1 MSCSVVCRS
10 SLIVWAVLG
19 LPPLGCSRTQRGQSQ
34 VVSNTPEVQGAVAQ
48 VVPKRFSQPATVSHT
63 IYLGKSPEWAGRL
76 TGSLHNGLLSQE
88 LVRQALL
95 VAGRDELGWDTRDA
109 WLGDPMPNQ
118 GENAP
123 LEVLPGSGGGAQVEI
138 LRGFAPSPVVIGR
151 AKLALSKDRGYSQL
165 LADAEQLSR
174 GSFVTVLKQAG
185 FPGSAH
191 ARKPDVA
198 VPEDIEKLLTEMS
211 FCSQFRAVRR
221 LHELTGTQGE
231 SPALLG
237 ALVRGYAN
245 LGMLTEFHWHP
256 AHQVFKSRALLYAQR
271 MTATADDRIS
281 GQWHKAYALAAAGL
295 PALALEELAAA
306 DKKPDPPEKKPVPK
320 KPAWVDMIA
329 AYCHYDVEK
338 LKPAKTTPS
347 LASGVAWLL
356 GQNGAAASHPRKPES
371 SFASLA
377 WLLGYRALEQSDS
390 PEMAIEWGLA
400 GLKVMPECYR
410 LHDGVCRFAGVAL
423 LHRCTLAGLLYAGQD
438 LYARVRAMPGLPEE
452 VRRVIQT
459 RQPTGGSSGGLS
471 GSQEVQPA
479 EEFKIRARFAAALL
493 KTGESAF
500 AEHASEDGA
509 GETPSQVPPGGTTA
523 PAIRASFP
531 GRRSD
536 SSSRNSRL
544 PRSDDGPTLS
554 VISWAPRRT
563 SSSDW
568 PNRWSPTIPTER
580 SSKRLRGSRL
590 HSSGRAS
597 SWRGSTRKGSSSMR
611 RHSGTHWA
619 RRTPRSV
626 TNGGLWRRRTRRTTT
641 AIWDSF

>member
-1 MSCSVVCRS
+1 M
-10 SLIVWAVLG
+10 
-19 LPPLGCSRTQRGQSQ
+19 
-34 VVSNTPEVQGAVAQ
+34 
-48 VVPKRFSQPATVSHT
+48 
-63 IYLGKSPEWAGRL
+63 
-76 TGSLHNGLLSQE
+76 
-88 LVRQALL
+88 
-95 VAGRDELGWDTRDA
+95 RDA

-165 LADAEQLSR
+165 LVDAEQLSR

-377 WLLGYRALEQSDS
+377 WLLGYRAG
-390 PEMAIEWGLA
+390 AIRLSRNGDRVGAGGSQGNAGVLPSARWGL
-400 GLKVMPECYR
+400 P
-410 LHDGVCRFAGVAL
+410 VCRRGTFAPVYS
-423 LHRCTLAGLLYAGQD
+423 C
-438 LYARVRAMPGLPEE
+438 RAA
-452 VRRVIQT
+452 VRRA
-459 RQPTGGSSGGLS
+459 GSLCG
-471 GSQEVQPA
+471 
-479 EEFKIRARFAAALL
+479 
-493 KTGESAF
+493 
-500 AEHASEDGA
+500 ASE
-509 GETPSQVPPGGTTA
+509 PCLVS
-523 PAIRASFP
+523 RK
-531 GRRSD
+531 RSD
-536 SSSRNSRL
+536 ASSKRDNRRAARPAACPAARKCNRPRNSRSARDL
-544 PRSDDGPTLS
+544 P
-554 VISWAPRRT
+554 
-563 SSSDW
+563 
-568 PNRWSPTIPTER
+568 
-580 SSKRLRGSRL
+580 LRC
-590 HSSGRAS
+590 
-597 SWRGSTRKGSSSMR
+597 
-611 RHSGTHWA
+611 
-619 RRTPRSV
+619 
-626 TNGGLWRRRTRRTTT
+626 
-641 AIWDSF
+641 